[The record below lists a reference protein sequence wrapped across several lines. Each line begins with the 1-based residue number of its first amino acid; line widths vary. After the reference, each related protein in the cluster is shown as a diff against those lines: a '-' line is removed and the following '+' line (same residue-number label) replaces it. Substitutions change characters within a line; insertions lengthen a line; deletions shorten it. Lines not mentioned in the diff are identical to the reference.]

1 MNEPTKKM
9 DWTGL
14 DEMKKIIDQLDG
26 LLTDLGRL
34 GREMPVIE
42 KNVKAMASF
51 VAILKYG
58 ISDMVDTQMTKLKPN
73 QRRKS

>member
-1 MNEPTKKM
+1 V
-9 DWTGL
+9 
-14 DEMKKIIDQLDG
+14 DG
-26 LLTDLGRL
+26 LLIDLGRL

-58 ISDMVDTQMTKLKPN
+58 ISDLADLKV
-73 QRRKS
+73 R

>member
-1 MNEPTKKM
+1 MDEPTKNR

-14 DEMKKIIDQLDG
+14 EEMKKIINELER
-26 LLTDLGRL
+26 LLTDLDRL

-42 KNVKAMASF
+42 KNVKAMMSF

-58 ISDMVDTQMTKLKPN
+58 IADIPQLEE
-73 QRRKS
+73 R

>member
-1 MNEPTKKM
+1 MDEPTKNR

-14 DEMKKIIDQLDG
+14 EEMKKIIDQLDG

-42 KNVKAMASF
+42 KNVKAMMSF
-51 VAILKYG
+51 VAVLKYG
-58 ISDMVDTQMTKLKPN
+58 ISDIPQLEE
-73 QRRKS
+73 RY

>member
-1 MNEPTKKM
+1 MDEPTKKM

-14 DEMKKIIDQLDG
+14 EEMKKIIDRLDG

-58 ISDMVDTQMTKLKPN
+58 ISDLADLKELE
-73 QRRKS
+73 

>member
-14 DEMKKIIDQLDG
+14 EEMKKIINQVDG
-26 LLTDLGRL
+26 LLIDLGRL

-58 ISDMVDTQMTKLKPN
+58 ISDIPRPKE
-73 QRRKS
+73 RY